1 MEEKTQKL
9 KSMQDKIHSLLKEV
23 NEFKEEFSV
32 KPILMN
38 LTNTSKELNSMI
50 ISSIVGNLEEKGE
63 Q

>member
-1 MEEKTQKL
+1 MDEKTQKL

-23 NEFKEEFSV
+23 NEFKEEFNV

-63 Q
+63 

>member
-23 NEFKEEFSV
+23 NEFKEEFNV

-63 Q
+63 